1 LLNLPMFDNSALQKI
16 MESGSKLDLP
26 AELTTTIKA
35 HLDQKDGEATQSPK

>member
-1 LLNLPMFDNSALQKI
+1 

-35 HLDQKDGEATQSPK
+35 HLDQNDEEEAQTTTEE